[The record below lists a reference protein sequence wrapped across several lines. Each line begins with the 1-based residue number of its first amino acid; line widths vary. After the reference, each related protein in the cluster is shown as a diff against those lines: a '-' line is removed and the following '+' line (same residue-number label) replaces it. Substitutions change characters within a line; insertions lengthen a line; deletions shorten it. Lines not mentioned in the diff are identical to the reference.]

1 MFITFEGLD
10 GSGKTTQV
18 KELAAHLRG
27 MGNRVLLTREPGGT
41 EIGDRIRDILQDRAN
56 MNLTSQAELLL
67 FCASRAQIIAE
78 VIRPH
83 LQSGGIVI
91 CDRFADSTIA
101 YQGYGRGIDIGFLH
115 SILNFVTDGL
125 HPDLTLYLDITP
137 EEGVARRLQASL
149 FGEEFS
155 RIDQME
161 LDFHRRVRQGYLDLM
176 AAEPARW
183 VRIDAAQSAA
193 AVQASILEVLDARL
207 ALAVG

>member
-41 EIGDRIRDILQDRAN
+41 EIGDRIRDILQDRAH

-207 ALAVG
+207 ALAAG